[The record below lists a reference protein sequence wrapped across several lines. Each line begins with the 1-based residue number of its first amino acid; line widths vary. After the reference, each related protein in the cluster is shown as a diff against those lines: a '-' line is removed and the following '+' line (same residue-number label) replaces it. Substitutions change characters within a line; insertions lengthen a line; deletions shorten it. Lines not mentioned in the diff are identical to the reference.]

1 MANLKKL
8 FPEFYQPVLNEK
20 DLSGRSDNII
30 ILDTNYLLEVI
41 KSPTIV
47 SKQYVE
53 AIEKVKSN
61 IYIPYLVALEFNF
74 NKSKRKKLKMQEINN
89 YKKSISDQIESIK
102 EKINDINFVNNDN
115 KEKFTEDI
123 TKSTEVYSE
132 DIQNIVDN
140 KIKSIVTNEQ
150 EELYDRLIRVIEN
163 KIGESYEQDW
173 ISDIEKEGETRF
185 ENKIPPG
192 FGDENKDDK
201 DDTIRRYNGISY
213 QRKYGDLIIWKDII
227 DFSKKCGK
235 KGKKVIFVTNDGTSK
250 KKNDLLYKVNNL
262 TIGPSIYLM
271 NELQKEAQKEFYIL
285 NNLRFIQL
293 VNNLSDEQ
301 VNELK
306 TTINNQHKNNFNSA
320 MRKKIRL
327 MIINS
332 DIPLE
337 IKQELA
343 YKLTTPLSEVEL
355 LNLYEIISELESN
368 SEKST
373 NFTKKIKSYYFDNDD
388 LSLDNDDLPI
398 DNTLRDETLRFQ
410 ELQRKRDWRKR
421 RRNNLEEELLHNKR
435 IQEEYFKRDDDDTPF
450 IDLD

>member
-1 MANLKKL
+1 
-8 FPEFYQPVLNEK
+8 
-20 DLSGRSDNII
+20 
-30 ILDTNYLLEVI
+30 
-41 KSPTIV
+41 
-47 SKQYVE
+47 
-53 AIEKVKSN
+53 
-61 IYIPYLVALEFNF
+61 
-74 NKSKRKKLKMQEINN
+74 
-89 YKKSISDQIESIK
+89 
-102 EKINDINFVNNDN
+102 
-115 KEKFTEDI
+115 
-123 TKSTEVYSE
+123 
-132 DIQNIVDN
+132 
-140 KIKSIVTNEQ
+140 
-150 EELYDRLIRVIEN
+150 
-163 KIGESYEQDW
+163 
-173 ISDIEKEGETRF
+173 
-185 ENKIPPG
+185 
-192 FGDENKDDK
+192 
-201 DDTIRRYNGISY
+201 
-213 QRKYGDLIIWKDII
+213 
-227 DFSKKCGK
+227 
-235 KGKKVIFVTNDGTSK
+235 
-250 KKNDLLYKVNNL
+250 
-262 TIGPSIYLM
+262 M